1 MHARGQALLFKT
13 DGGTMNT
20 FAYDVVVGFLRLVA
34 HVFFRTVEVVG
45 KDHVPTEGPVIF
57 VGNHP
62 NSLIDP
68 MLVLVSAPRRVQ
80 FAAKDV
86 LFRTWAFRKIL
97 QAVGAV
103 PIQRRQDHGGA
114 VDNNAAFSALM
125 KVLEE
130 GGAFGIFPE
139 GISHFR
145 SELQPLKTGAARLA
159 LDAWSRGIPVKIV
172 PCGLN
177 YRQRTRLRSRVLI
190 QFGQPIERDDEAV
203 AKILAEA
210 ADESDASATPR
221 ALTKVIEMGLRAMT
235 INTADFDTLRVLD
248 SVRRLYQPPK
258 RKLSLAER
266 AEISRRFID
275 HWERLSHVP
284 ELEQLY
290 RDVDGYQFKLDALGL
305 KDSDLKHAP
314 SRLTAVTKLVQHVF
328 LLLVMLPFAI
338 PGFAIHFPVLAVAVF
353 IGEALT
359 RRKDVIATT
368 KLGVATTLV
377 LAEYAAV
384 MAGVVYWLKIPDGLF
399 ALPLVLALLLF
410 SGWATIRVL
419 ERQSI
424 LRKGLV
430 VFTLLLNLNREVIG
444 LREARQQLRARLLQ
458 LVDTY
463 VDTDLERIVPAAE
476 NESGAEP

>member
-1 MHARGQALLFKT
+1 
-13 DGGTMNT
+13 MNT
-20 FAYDVVVGFLRLVA
+20 FAYDAVVGFLRLVA

-45 KDHVPTEGPVIF
+45 KDQVPTDGPVIF

-103 PIQRRQDHGGA
+103 PIKRRQDHAGS
-114 VDNNAAFSALM
+114 VDNNAAFEALM
-125 KVLEE
+125 GVLEQE
-130 GGAFGIFPE
+130 GAFGIFPE

-159 LDAWSRGIPVKIV
+159 LDAWSKGIPVKIV

-190 QFGQPIERDDEAV
+190 QFGAPIERDDEAV
-203 AKILAEA
+203 LKILMQ
-210 ADESDASATPR
+210 ASAEDAVEAPR
-221 ALTKVIEMGLRAMT
+221 ALTKIIELGLRAMT
-235 INTADFDTLRVLD
+235 INTSDFDTLRVLD
-248 SVRRLYQPPK
+248 SVRRLYQPPR

-290 RDVDGYQFKLDALGL
+290 RDVDTYQFKLDALGL
-305 KDSDLKHAP
+305 KDSDLKQAP
-314 SRLTAVTKLVQHVF
+314 SRLSAVTKLARHVF

-353 IGEALT
+353 VGEALT

-368 KLGVATTLV
+368 KLAVATTLV
-377 LAEYAAV
+377 LSEYVAV

-399 ALPLVLALLLF
+399 ALPFVVALLLF

-419 ERQSI
+419 ERQTI

-430 VFTLLLNLNREVIG
+430 VFTLLLNLNREVIA
-444 LREARQQLRARLLQ
+444 LRETREHLRARLLQ

-463 VDTDLERIVPAAE
+463 VDTDLERIIP
-476 NESGAEP
+476 STQTKDGAPL